1 MTHVYFDQNSVNWG
15 TYFKNNQIG
24 TGIEIA
30 TPKVFRGMKYVR
42 GYGSVKNM
50 LGSIGR
56 FLMPIASNIMESAKR
71 EAVSTLG
78 NISQDIA
85 EGRRPIGETLR
96 EQGTTGLKRIGEKL
110 QQCGKGKKKKKKPV
124 DYLDFN

>member
-1 MTHVYFDQNSVNWG
+1 MTHVFFDPNTVNWIS
-15 TYFKNNQIG
+15 YFKNPQVG
-24 TGIEIA
+24 SGIVE
-30 TPKVFRGMKYVR
+30 PKVFRGMRYVR

-50 LGSIGR
+50 LGSLGR

-85 EGRRPIGETLR
+85 EGRRPIGETLM
-96 EQGTTGLKRIGEKL
+96 EQGTSGLRRIGEKM
-110 QQCGKGKKKKKKPV
+110 QQCGKGKKKNKRRV